1 MKASEL
7 IEALR
12 AFDDE
17 EVVVFVGFN
26 TYEIGK
32 NISYERKQRLIVIEL
47 TSDDVNNELEYR

>member
-17 EVVVFVGFN
+17 EVVIFVGFN
-26 TYEIGK
+26 VYQIGKKITYEK
-32 NISYERKQRLIVIEL
+32 KQRLIVIEIDA
-47 TSDDVNNELEYR
+47 DDVNNELEFR

>member
-26 TYEIGK
+26 IYEIG
-32 NISYERKQRLIVIEL
+32 NSITYERKQRMIVIEL

>member
-26 TYEIGK
+26 TYEIG
-32 NISYERKQRLIVIEL
+32 NSITYERKQRLIVIEL